1 MIISNN
7 TIDIAILDDDISL
20 IKDLDTLFKSYEEIN
35 LRWAGEDI
43 QHFLDNAAHKTD
55 VLLLDIDL
63 GQLSGIDLIQRVKDK
78 NPRIQVIMF
87 TVLEDNNMLLECM
100 KSGADGYLLKDTTP
114 EFLISS
120 IKDTFNGGSNMSPLM
135 ARKLFNYF
143 TEKKGNRNKWADL
156 TDIEYHV
163 LKLLSDGYSY
173 KIIGD
178 KLDASLDSVRYYIK
192 ALYRKLHVN
201 SKGEA
206 IKIFLTS

>member
-143 TEKKGNRNKWADL
+143 TEKKENKSKWADL
-156 TDIEYHV
+156 TDVEYQV

>member
-63 GQLSGIDLIQRVKDK
+63 GQLSGIDFIQRVKDK

-143 TEKKGNRNKWADL
+143 TEKKENKSKWADL
-156 TDIEYHV
+156 TDVEYQV

>member
-100 KSGADGYLLKDTTP
+100 KSGADGYLLKDTTL

-143 TEKKGNRNKWADL
+143 TEKKENKSKWADL
-156 TDIEYHV
+156 TDVEYQV

>member
-20 IKDLDTLFKSYEEIN
+20 IKDLDTLFKSYGEIN

-43 QHFLDNAAHKTD
+43 HHFLDNAAHKTD

-63 GQLSGIDLIQRVKDK
+63 GQLSGIELIQQVKDK

-87 TVLEDNNMLLECM
+87 TVMEDNNMLLECM

-114 EFLISS
+114 ESLISS
-120 IKDTFNGGSNMSPLM
+120 IRDTFNGGSNMSPLM

-178 KLDASLDSVRYYIK
+178 KLDVSLDSVRYYIK

>member
-143 TEKKGNRNKWADL
+143 TDKKENKSKWADL
-156 TDIEYHV
+156 TDVEYQV